1 MSPTDEVEIEKII
14 LSLDSKKSND
24 IYGVS
29 VDLLK
34 YLTKHLSPIVSD
46 LLNESMSIG
55 VFPDHIKLAMIT
67 PVYMGGSKLDI
78 SNYRPVSVL
87 PLLSKVLEKIVQVRL
102 KKFLNKHN
110 IIYIKQYGFQENKST
125 TPAIFD
131 PCSKIIN
138 ALDNG
143 NYACNV
149 FYTLL
154 RLLIL

>member
-14 LSLDSKKSND
+14 LSLDRKKSND

-34 YLTKHLSPIVSD
+34 YLTKHLSPIVSYR
-46 LLNESMSIG
+46 LNKSMSIG
-55 VFPDHIKLAMIT
+55 VFPNHMKLVMIT

-87 PLLSKVLEKIVQVRL
+87 PLLRKVLEKIVQVRL
-102 KKFLNKHN
+102 IKFLNKHN
-110 IIYIKQYGFQENKST
+110 IYIKQYGFQENKST
-125 TPAIFD
+125 TPATFD
-131 PCSKIIN
+131 SCSKIIN

-143 NYACNV
+143 DYACNV

-154 RLLIL
+154 RYLIP

>member
-34 YLTKHLSPIVSD
+34 YLTKHLSPIVSYR
-46 LLNESMSIG
+46 LNKSMTIG
-55 VFPDHIKLAMIT
+55 VFPNHMKLVMIT

-87 PLLSKVLEKIVQVRL
+87 PLLRKVLEKIVQVRL
-102 KKFLNKHN
+102 
-110 IIYIKQYGFQENKST
+110 IISE
-125 TPAIFD
+125 
-131 PCSKIIN
+131 
-138 ALDNG
+138 
-143 NYACNV
+143 
-149 FYTLL
+149 
-154 RLLIL
+154 